1 MESDQTDCDHGS
13 VLHDGSRIEAG
24 RKYGYGI
31 CKVLLDIGMAV
42 RYTII
47 AIEKG
52 EYRGRGKDCGFG
64 QMLRRCVQETK
75 VLKGINFLGVNV
87 NYFTK

>member
-1 MESDQTDCDHGS
+1 MRLKDTHLNSFCLAPEFLGELQS
-13 VLHDGSRIEAG
+13 
-24 RKYGYGI
+24 
-31 CKVLLDIGMAV
+31 KVLLDTSAPVG
-42 RYTII
+42 YTII

-52 EYRGRGKDCGFG
+52 EYRGRGTHCGFG